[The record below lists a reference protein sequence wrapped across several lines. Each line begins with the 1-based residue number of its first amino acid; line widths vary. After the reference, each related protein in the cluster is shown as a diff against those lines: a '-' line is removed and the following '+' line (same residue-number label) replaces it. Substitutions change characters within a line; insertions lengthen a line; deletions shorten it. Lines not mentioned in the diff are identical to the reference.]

1 MPSNTDLTYGEFE
14 ILQLLLRYGDQPLP
28 TIPRRLAI
36 TSQEV
41 ADAITSLAQQGLVR
55 RTGDKLRLR
64 GPTTVILDKL
74 APYKVQ
80 RAVILAAGL
89 GSRMRPATNTL
100 PKPMMLINNKRIIE
114 TQLDA
119 LLAAN
124 ITDITIVRGYLG
136 DMFDPLTT
144 RYPNIKFITSTKW
157 NLTSALDSAVLAID
171 LLDNA
176 YLLEGDIYIHDP
188 AVIRPYEYRSS
199 YCGSVITTER
209 DWHFTVPLGGQN
221 RSVIQK
227 LSYGNFTGN
236 ANPHSKTYKF
246 IGIMFWASAE
256 ARQLKIDVARMQS
269 QPTHHNGFIESVPF
283 STRANASDYTI
294 LARPIEPHAATEVD
308 TYQELLE
315 LRFNDKDLSQ
325 TSY

>member
-199 YCGSVITTER
+199 YCGIQDNVHSDWYFQTNNHSIITSLAFG
-209 DWHFTVPLGGQN
+209 DCPMMD
-221 RSVIQK
+221 
-227 LSYGNFTGN
+227 NFY
-236 ANPHSKTYKF
+236 HY
-246 IGIMFWASAE
+246 IGISYWRPREVNNLKSDLQSILSSPHKEPCIENIHFNTHKQHYSFIL
-256 ARQLKIDVARMQS
+256 RQLTK
-269 QPTHHNGFIESVPF
+269 NSV
-283 STRANASDYTI
+283 
-294 LARPIEPHAATEVD
+294 TEVD
-308 TYQELLE
+308 TYDELQA
-315 LRFNDKDLSQ
+315 LRFSCRKIQ
-325 TSY
+325 A

>member
-1 MPSNTDLTYGEFE
+1 MSSNTDLTYGEFE

-124 ITDITIVRGYLG
+124 IGDYFPSVTD
-136 DMFDPLTT
+136 
-144 RYPNIKFITSTKW
+144 
-157 NLTSALDSAVLAID
+157 LAMM
-171 LLDNA
+171 A
-176 YLLEGDIYIHDP
+176 
-188 AVIRPYEYRSS
+188 
-199 YCGSVITTER
+199 GSVGLFMALYMALVRVAPFFSLCDVREQQS
-209 DWHFTVPLGGQN
+209 LNKEGG
-221 RSVIQK
+221 
-227 LSYGNFTGN
+227 
-236 ANPHSKTYKF
+236 A
-246 IGIMFWASAE
+246 
-256 ARQLKIDVARMQS
+256 
-269 QPTHHNGFIESVPF
+269 
-283 STRANASDYTI
+283 
-294 LARPIEPHAATEVD
+294 
-308 TYQELLE
+308 
-315 LRFNDKDLSQ
+315 
-325 TSY
+325 